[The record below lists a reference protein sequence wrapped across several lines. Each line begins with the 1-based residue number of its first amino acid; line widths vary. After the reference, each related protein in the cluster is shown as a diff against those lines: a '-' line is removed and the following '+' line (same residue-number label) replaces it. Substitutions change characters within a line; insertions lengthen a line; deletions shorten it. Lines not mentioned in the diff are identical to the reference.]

1 MRVPTVNQKLFA
13 NVKSFWTTYP
23 VSTQGWGD
31 DHSLGENLW
40 GFNFWKL
47 FFSLFRFYNLATIH
61 IVMETRK
68 YANKMYS
75 HISKA
80 DTKSYSIFQL
90 IQLWILKICKL
101 ISNLQGVRYTNIP
114 IFRRRAYKVQYGLG
128 FQKYYLFTAY
138 ISTKKQAK
146 YVLQKNKYSLVLN
159 ETKSL

>member
-138 ISTKKQAK
+138 ILRRHK
-146 YVLQKNKYSLVLN
+146 YLLVTNLTF
-159 ETKSL
+159 ERFTM